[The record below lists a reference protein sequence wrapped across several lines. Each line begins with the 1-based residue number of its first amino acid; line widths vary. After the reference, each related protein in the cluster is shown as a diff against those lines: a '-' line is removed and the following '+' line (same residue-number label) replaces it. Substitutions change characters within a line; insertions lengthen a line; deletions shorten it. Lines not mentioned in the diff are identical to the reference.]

1 MIRTVWY
8 LVTESV
14 YFRFKN
20 VVFTGNTP
28 SEPLGNAIADPEES
42 CVVDQQQYLK
52 LVTTRPIT
60 MRVFA
65 RSCPELLFF

>member
-1 MIRTVWY
+1 MVWY
-8 LVTESV
+8 LVTGSV
-14 YFRFKN
+14 CFRYKN

-28 SEPLGNAIADPEES
+28 SEPPGNAIGGLEELY
-42 CVVDQQQYLK
+42 VVDQQQYLK

>member
-1 MIRTVWY
+1 MVWY
-8 LVTESV
+8 LVTGSV
-14 YFRFKN
+14 CFRYKN

-28 SEPLGNAIADPEES
+28 SEPPGNAIADPEEL
-42 CVVDQQQYLK
+42 CVVDRQQYLK

-65 RSCPELLFF
+65 RLCPEFFCFF